1 MQAHAL
7 TGGFEN
13 GPVDS
18 ANAFRAALDVLARPG
33 TIGEISGAQPPAPL
47 SVAAGT
53 LLLVLCDPQTPIW
66 LAPPLRS
73 VAVMDWIRFHTGAP
87 ITQSRADAAFAIG
100 AWDDLMPITD
110 FPIGTPQYPDRS
122 TTLIVE
128 CETLKTDG
136 ATLRGPGIKNTAT
149 LGVPDVAILQGNAS
163 LFPLGLDFFFT
174 AGCQIAAIP
183 RTTKLED

>member
-1 MQAHAL
+1 MQPHAL

-13 GPVDS
+13 APVDS
-18 ANAFRAALDVLARPG
+18 ANGFRAALDVLARPG
-33 TIGEISGAQPPAPL
+33 TITEITGAQPPTPL
-47 SVAAGT
+47 SIAAGT

-66 LAPPLRS
+66 LAPPLRLDT
-73 VAVMDWIRFHTGAP
+73 VIDWIRFHTAAP
-87 ITQSRADAAFAIG
+87 ITRSCAEAAFAIG
-100 AWDDLMPITD
+100 AWDDLTPITN

-128 CETLKTDG
+128 CETLQTNG
-136 ATLRGPGIKNTAT
+136 TTLRGPGIKEAAT
-149 LGVPDVAILQGNAS
+149 LSVPDVAMLQDNAS

-174 AGCQIAAIP
+174 AGSQIAAIP